1 MDVRIPKL
9 DMTTVEVEI
18 SDVHIANGQRIAK
31 GDPLITIEGDK
42 SSFELEAEA
51 SGTVHDLG
59 VAKGDVKTVGDL
71 ICRIEEEG

>member
-18 SDVHIANGQRIAK
+18 SGVHIADGQRIAK

-42 SSFELEAEA
+42 ASFELEAEA
-51 SGTVHDLG
+51 SGTVRDLA
-59 VAKGDVKTVGDL
+59 VRKGEIKAVGEL